1 MKSTPL
7 VIAAACVAAIMGPMP
22 AWAAST
28 ATVFTRAPLRASAL
42 VRPAVR
48 PSRRAAARV
57 CMAKKSKKNKGGASL
72 AQKDAR
78 ASKQASAQRSFEEQ
92 AKKFMF
98 TMQGLT
104 KTLPDGSRTL
114 LKNINLCFFPGA
126 KIGVVGLNGAGKSTL
141 LKIMAGVDT
150 EFDGTAK
157 PLEGASIGFLPQE
170 PELQGETVIDH
181 MRESLKSGQKLID
194 QFNELS
200 AKLCEPLDDDE
211 MAAVM
216 DETARVQDAIEAGNL
231 WELER
236 TMERAMTAL
245 RCPPNDAVNEVLSG
259 GEKRRVALAGLL
271 VQGHDMLLLDEPT
284 NHLDAASVGWLEQ
297 FLAQFKVTGRGGAL
311 RTRAPPRAL
320 RPRARPNP
328 ARLTDAA
335 RRVRAPL
342 RVQGTVVAI
351 THDRYFLENTCQWIL
366 ELDRGEGVPFE
377 GNYSGWLAKKAE
389 RLAQEKRDDDALQRT
404 LKNELEFIK
413 QTPKGRS
420 AVSKA
425 RLNRYDELAAMPAR
439 ERLSH
444 SAQIYLP
451 PGPRLG
457 EVVIEA
463 SGLKKSFD
471 GRVLFDG
478 LDFSLPRA
486 GIVGIIG
493 PNGAGKSTLLKI
505 LQGLE
510 KPDGGELR
518 VGETVKMICVGQGRE
533 GLSDDRSVFTEI
545 TDNDNEI
552 ELGTTS
558 VLSRA
563 YVSWFGFRGNDQQKL
578 VASLSGGERNRVQLA
593 KLVRSGANVLMLD
606 EPTNDLDVDT
616 IRSLEEALLTFAGC
630 ALVVSHDRYFL
641 DRVATHILAFEG
653 DSKVTFFQGNYAEY
667 EADLIARVGEEA
679 AQPKPVK
686 FAALA

>member
-1 MKSTPL
+1 
-7 VIAAACVAAIMGPMP
+7 
-22 AWAAST
+22 
-28 ATVFTRAPLRASAL
+28 
-42 VRPAVR
+42 
-48 PSRRAAARV
+48 
-57 CMAKKSKKNKGGASL
+57 
-72 AQKDAR
+72 
-78 ASKQASAQRSFEEQ
+78 
-92 AKKFMF
+92 
-98 TMQGLT
+98 
-104 KTLPDGSRTL
+104 
-114 LKNINLCFFPGA
+114 
-126 KIGVVGLNGAGKSTL
+126 VVGLNGAGKSTL
-141 LKIMAGVDT
+141 LRIMAGVDT

-157 PLEGASIGFLPQE
+157 PLEGASIGYLPQE
-170 PELQGETVIDH
+170 PELKGEKVIDH
-181 MRESLKSGQKLID
+181 MRESLASGQALID
-194 QFNELS
+194 KFNTLS
-200 AKLCEPLDDDE
+200 AKLCEPLDDEE

-245 RCPPNDAVNEVLSG
+245 RCPPNDASTVVLSG

-284 NHLDAASVGWLEQ
+284 NHLDAASVAWLEQ
-297 FLAQFKVTGRGGAL
+297 FLAQFK
-311 RTRAPPRAL
+311 
-320 RPRARPNP
+320 
-328 ARLTDAA
+328 
-335 RRVRAPL
+335 
-342 RVQGTVVAI
+342 GTVVAI

-377 GNYSGWLAKKAE
+377 GNYVKWLEKKAE
-389 RLAQEKRDDDALQRT
+389 RLAQEKREDEALQRS

-425 RLNRYDELAAMPAR
+425 RLNRYDELASMPAR

-457 EVVIEA
+457 ELVIEA
-463 SGLKKSFD
+463 SGLRKAYGD
-471 GRVLFDG
+471 RVLFDG
-478 LDFSLPRA
+478 LDFALPRA
-486 GIVGIIG
+486 GIVGIVG
-493 PNGAGKSTLLKI
+493 PNGAGKSTLLKMLLGI
-505 LQGLE
+505 EQ
-510 KPDGGELR
+510 PDAGELR
-518 VGETVKMICVGQGRE
+518 IGETVKMICVGQDRE
-533 GLSDDRSVFTEI
+533 GLTDENSVFTEI

-552 ELGTTS
+552 ELGTST

-563 YVSWFGFRGNDQQKL
+563 YVSWFGFRGTDQQKL
-578 VASLSGGERNRVQLA
+578 VSNLSGGERNRVQLA

-653 DSKVTFFQGNYAEY
+653 DSQVTFFEGNYAEY
-667 EADLIARVGEEA
+667 EEDLIRRVGEEA
-679 AQPKPVK
+679 AQPKPAK